1 MAIKGAKALSK
12 DLKRIS
18 KGLTTDRLLLK
29 IGLSARKGILVRT
42 DRGKDY
48 RGKDF
53 TPYEDVTKVLRKR
66 RGRQTS
72 RVDLQF
78 ERHMLNNIQV
88 KSEKAKNSVRLFFSR
103 RTERDKAFKHNEVGV
118 GRKQTKREFFAL
130 GKRLEDGIFKQYEK
144 EIDRL
149 IK

>member
-1 MAIKGAKALSK
+1 MAVKGSKALSK

-18 KGLTTDRLLLK
+18 KGLTKPELLLK
-29 IGLSARKGILVRT
+29 VGLSARQAILVRT
-42 DRGKDY
+42 N

-53 TPYEDVTKVLRKR
+53 RGKEFTPYEEVTKVLRKR

-72 RVDLQF
+72 RVDLQDR
-78 ERHMLNNIQV
+78 RHMLNSIQV
-88 KSEKAKNSVRLFFSR
+88 KTEKAKDSVRLFFSR

-118 GRKQTKREFFAL
+118 GRKKTKREFFAL
-130 GKRLEDGIFKQYEK
+130 GKRLENGIFKQYGKAIE
-144 EIDRL
+144 RL

>member
-1 MAIKGAKALSK
+1 MAVKGSKALSK

-18 KGLTTDRLLLK
+18 KGLTQPKLLTR
-29 IGLSARKGILVRT
+29 IGFSALKGIRVRT
-42 DRGKDY
+42 ARGKDY
-48 RGKDF
+48 RGKEF
-53 TPYEDVTKVLRKR
+53 KPYEDITKVLRKR

-72 RVDLQF
+72 RVDL
-78 ERHMLNNIQV
+78 EDRRHMLNDMSV
-88 KSEKAKNSVRLFFSR
+88 KTIPSKDLTKIVFNR

-118 GRKQTKREFFAL
+118 GRKKTKREFFAL

-144 EIDRL
+144 AIERL